1 MAQESRSVFIT
12 GAGGGLGAAVCGR
25 FVKEGWTVFAAD
37 LKPPPAAENIIPV
50 QVDVTDTDSVDAAMD
65 LVDEQAPEGL
75 DCVVTM
81 AGLMSVG
88 ALAEMP
94 DDKLQRIVN
103 VNIMG
108 THRVVRAAFERLR
121 PKKGRVILISSETG
135 WQTTMPFNGAYSLTK
150 HAIESYGD
158 ALRREL
164 AMLGMSVSIV
174 QPGPFR
180 TNMTEAIGAEFKAA
194 TIPGSPFE
202 KLGAKFGPTA
212 AKEHGKANDPSILAD
227 VVFDAAT
234 SSRPKVRYAVKNDTS
249 RSVISKLPTAVVDR
263 LLAQLLR

>member
-1 MAQESRSVFIT
+1 MSQEARSVFVT
-12 GAGGGLGAAVCGR
+12 GAGGGLGMAVCQR
-25 FVKEGWTVFAAD
+25 FVKAGWTVFAAD
-37 LKPPPAAENIIPV
+37 LKPPPAADRIIPV
-50 QVDVTDTDSVDAAMD
+50 QVDVTDSDSVAAAMSQ
-65 LVDEQAPEGL
+65 VDAESPAGL

-81 AGLMSVG
+81 AGLMTVG

-94 DDKLQRIVN
+94 DDKLQRIINVN
-103 VNIMG
+103 VMG

-121 PKKGRVILISSETG
+121 KKQGRVILISSETG
-135 WQTTMPFNGAYSLTK
+135 WQTTMPFNGAYAMSK

-164 AMLGMSVSIV
+164 ALVDMQVSIV

-194 TIPGSPFE
+194 TIAGSPFE

-212 AKEHGKANDPSILAD
+212 AKEHGKAHDPAILAD
-227 VVFDAAT
+227 VVYTAAT
-234 SSRPKVRYAVKNDTS
+234 TAKPKVRYPVLNDRTRAMMSRMPTS
-249 RSVISKLPTAVVDR
+249 LVDR
-263 LLAQLLR
+263 LLAKALR

>member
-1 MAQESRSVFIT
+1 MSQSPRSVFVT
-12 GAGGGLGAAVCGR
+12 GAGGGLGMAVCQR
-25 FVKEGWTVFAAD
+25 FVDAGWTVFAAD
-37 LKPPPAAENIIPV
+37 LKPPAAADHLIAI
-50 QVDVTDTDSVDAAMD
+50 QVDVTDTASVEAAMAAVDAESPD
-65 LVDEQAPEGL
+65 GL

-94 DDKLQRIVN
+94 DEKLQRIVN
-103 VNIMG
+103 VNVMG

-121 PKKGRVILISSETG
+121 RKKGRVILISSETG
-135 WQTTMPFNGAYSLTK
+135 WQTTMPFNGAYAMTK

-164 AMLGMSVSIV
+164 AMLGMPVSIV

-180 TNMTEAIGAEFKAA
+180 TNMTQAIGAEFKAA
-194 TIPGSPFE
+194 TIAGSPFE

-212 AKEHGKANDPSILAD
+212 AKEHGKAHDPKILAE
-227 VVFDAAT
+227 VILSAAT
-234 SSRPKVRYAVKNDTS
+234 STRPKVRYPVKNDTT
-249 RSVISKLPTAVVDR
+249 RSMLSKLPTAVVDR
-263 LLAQLLR
+263 LLGQLLR